1 MTDYPPSTY
10 PAPGAVPPSPA
21 EAEEL
26 PAMTIESPSRHRAD
40 DEDASVR
47 QLFAEVSSDLS
58 AVLRQEL
65 ELARADVKAEVTK
78 TDRAA
83 RLLGGAG
90 VAGYLVLLFLSIA
103 LWWGLSDVMDQGW
116 AALIVAATWGVI
128 GGALFVTGR
137 STLRSLNPEPGEPLL
152 Q

>member
-10 PAPGAVPPSPA
+10 AAPDAVPPSPA

-26 PAMTIESPSRHRAD
+26 PATSIESPSRHRAD
-40 DEDASVR
+40 DEDASVG

-65 ELARADVKAEVTK
+65 ELARAEVKAEVAK

-83 RLLGGAG
+83 RMLGGAG

-103 LWWGLSDVMDQGW
+103 LWWGLSNVMDQGW
-116 AALIVAATWGVI
+116 AALIVAAIWSVI

-137 STLRSLNPEPGEPLL
+137 RTLRSVNPEPGEPLL